1 MKLQHSKSSA
11 STRYVMV
18 ITLPKM
24 RDSGQSSASCL
35 LFELRMGRVYVGT
48 ISLDLV
54 DVNPNE
60 QEASPQTPERIET
73 FLQIEDYTY

>member
-1 MKLQHSKSSA
+1 MIPQ
-11 STRYVMV
+11 
-18 ITLPKM
+18 KM
-24 RDSGQSSASCL
+24 CDSGQSSASCL

-60 QEASPQTPERIET
+60 QEASGKTPKE
-73 FLQIEDYTY
+73 

>member
-1 MKLQHSKSSA
+1 MIPQ
-11 STRYVMV
+11 
-18 ITLPKM
+18 KM

-54 DVNPNE
+54 DVSPNE
-60 QEASPQTPERIET
+60 QEASGKTPKE
-73 FLQIEDYTY
+73 

>member
-1 MKLQHSKSSA
+1 MIPQ
-11 STRYVMV
+11 
-18 ITLPKM
+18 KM

-60 QEASPQTPERIET
+60 QEAFGKTPERIET
-73 FLQIEDYTY
+73 LANVKTIHAS

>member
-1 MKLQHSKSSA
+1 
-11 STRYVMV
+11 
-18 ITLPKM
+18 M